1 MAQGVT
7 QQLGGR
13 LALVESRPGEGS
25 TFRVEIP
32 AESTPPVQPRAP
44 TPPLRV
50 GSGTAP
56 LAGYRV
62 LLAEDTEDLADSLC
76 EVLTVLGAET
86 THVSDG
92 ASAVERGTH
101 ELFDVVLM
109 DIGLPEMDGLSATR
123 ELRRRGCPSTIV
135 ALTAYATFSDREQ
148 CLSAGCDEFL
158 PKPVD
163 IEALVAAIGRARLS
177 A

>member
-1 MAQGVT
+1 
-7 QQLGGR
+7 
-13 LALVESRPGEGS
+13 
-25 TFRVEIP
+25 
-32 AESTPPVQPRAP
+32 
-44 TPPLRV
+44 
-50 GSGTAP
+50 
-56 LAGYRV
+56 
-62 LLAEDTEDLADSLC
+62 
-76 EVLTVLGAET
+76 
-86 THVSDG
+86 
-92 ASAVERGTH
+92 
-101 ELFDVVLM
+101 M

-177 A
+177 G